1 MGVSVA
7 SLTLSLLAAGNA
19 TPAAAIPPPDGGHA
33 GLGTAAPAAQL
44 NLAITKLLRHRLA
57 NPALGHDTAIQVR
70 SPDGQQV
77 LFSSRARAAQLP
89 ASNMKLVTALGAL
102 TSLGPTAR
110 FGTQVTARAKGSGVI
125 LVGGGDPLLS
135 RTGLDSLAAR
145 TATALK
151 ASRDGGTPKTLKVFI
166 DDSLFNDTSLPAG
179 WPRSYVPSEVTHVRA
194 LGRLGVRVTDSGL
207 EAARV
212 FVERLRARGIQAT
225 AKGRGGGAHGPRLA
239 RLGGHT
245 VGQAVSV
252 MLRVSDNQVAE
263 ILFRQTALATG
274 HPPTWAGA
282 AAAARQTLVENG
294 ISTKGLV
301 LKDGSGL
308 SRSDRLT
315 TRALAQLLT
324 LVRSGRDPRLQGVE
338 GWLPVAGRSG
348 TLGPYTSRYVTRP
361 SSCAAGRVHAKTG
374 TLTGALALSGVAVG
388 VDGRRRV
395 FSIIVNHPPYSRFSP
410 LTIRRAMDGL
420 AATVTGC
427 W

>member
-1 MGVSVA
+1 MLPLLVA
-7 SLTLSLLAAGNA
+7 GSTA
-19 TPAAAIPPPDGGHA
+19 PAQAIPPPDGGNA

-44 NLAITKLLRHRLA
+44 NLAITKLLRHRLT
-57 NPALGHDTAIQVR
+57 NPALGNDTAIQVR
-70 SPDGQQV
+70 SPDGGQV
-77 LFSSRARAAQLP
+77 LFSSQAREAQMP

-102 TSLGPTAR
+102 TSLGPAAR
-110 FGTQVTARAKGSGVI
+110 LGTKVTSRAKGGGVI

-135 RTGLDSLAAR
+135 RTGLDTLAAR
-145 TATALK
+145 TVTALK
-151 ASRDGGTPKTLKVFI
+151 ASSDGVAPKALKVFI
-166 DDSLFNDTSLPAG
+166 DDSLFNDTSLPLG
-179 WPRSYVPSEVTHVRA
+179 WPRSYVPGEVTHVRA
-194 LGRLGVRVTDSGL
+194 LGRLGVRVTDSGI
-207 EAARV
+207 EAVQV
-212 FVERLRARGIQAT
+212 FADLLRARGLHVT
-225 AKGRGGGAHGPRLA
+225 VKGRGGGAHGQRLA
-239 RLGGHT
+239 SIDGHT
-245 VGQAVSV
+245 VAQAVSV

-263 ILFRQTALATG
+263 ILFRQTALAQG
-274 HPPTWAGA
+274 RPPTWAGG
-282 AAAARQTLVENG
+282 AAAARQTLADFG

-308 SRSDRLT
+308 SRADRLT
-315 TRALAQLLT
+315 TRAISQLLT
-324 LVRSGRDPRLQGVE
+324 LVRSGDDPRLQGVE
-338 GWLPVAGRSG
+338 GWLPVAGRTG

-395 FSIIVNHPPYSRFSP
+395 FSIIVNHPPYSSFSQ